1 MENIRKAQAF
11 DLASIQELARD
22 TINACYRSFLGDEG
36 VDWFINSG
44 ESDKEVEKQL
54 SNCVVLESNNQIQ
67 GYCVFENDFVHIL
80 MVSPNIQRS
89 GFGATLLKH
98 VENEMSTLGH
108 EHYRLETFK
117 GNEQAI
123 QFYLKN
129 GWSIDREET
138 DEEFGFVRVYLSKNA

>member
-1 MENIRKAQAF
+1 MENIRKAQAS

-67 GYCVFENDFVHIL
+67 GYCAFENDFVHIL

-117 GNEQAI
+117 GNDQAI

>member
-1 MENIRKAQAF
+1 M
-11 DLASIQELARD
+11 
-22 TINACYRSFLGDEG
+22 
-36 VDWFINSG
+36 DWLINSG

-67 GYCVFENDFVHIL
+67 GYCAFENDFVHIL

-98 VENEMSTLGH
+98 VENEMSTFGH
-108 EHYRLETFK
+108 QHYRLETFK

-123 QFYLKN
+123 KFYLKN